1 MILADKLILLRKR
14 AGWSQEELAQQ
25 LDVSRQAVSKWEG
38 AQSIPDI
45 HKILQLSRLFGVAT
59 DYLLRDEL
67 EEPEGEALPAA
78 PDEPGLR
85 RVRMEEAAAYLD
97 RRKADAPK
105 LALATFLCIL
115 SPAAKPGR
123 LK

>member
-45 HKILQLSRLFGVAT
+45 HKILQLSQLFGVST

-67 EEPEGEALPAA
+67 EEPEGGTPPAA
-78 PDEPGLR
+78 VPDEPGLR
-85 RVRMEEAAAYLD
+85 RVSMEEAACASTGSGRAWQTPQCWMS
-97 RRKADAPK
+97 RR
-105 LALATFLCIL
+105 
-115 SPAAKPGR
+115 S
-123 LK
+123 